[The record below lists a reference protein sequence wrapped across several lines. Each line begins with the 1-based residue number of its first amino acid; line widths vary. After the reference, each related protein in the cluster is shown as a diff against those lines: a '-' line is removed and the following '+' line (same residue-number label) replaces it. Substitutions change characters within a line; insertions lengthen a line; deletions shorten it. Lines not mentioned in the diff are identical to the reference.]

1 MEGAATPVAPAPA
14 TESGDGPDQPTGA
27 GAGDSRS
34 SVFLRFL
41 KIGLVAWGGPAAQT
55 QIIYRECVEEEG
67 WSTPSSFRTTL
78 AVYQALPGPEV
89 TQLCIYF
96 GRLRAGRI
104 GGVLGGLGFILPGLL
119 LMLAL
124 SFAYVEYGLSDRFDS
139 FFGGMQAAVGG
150 LVAIAVIRL
159 GRRFLDDVPLFLIGA
174 AAFGLTLGI
183 GLTFVFVLLL
193 AGLAN
198 EVIRWTNGRGGG
210 RSLAFFPVAPALLV
224 GAIAGSGL
232 LAEVFIEGL
241 GAGLLTFGGAYTV
254 IPFLQETVVDSKGW
268 LTQAQFLDGIALGGI
283 LPAPLVIV
291 ATFTGYLAAGL
302 AGALVMTFAIFLPAF
317 LLPTFF
323 HSQIV
328 RISEH
333 PRLESFLLGV
343 TAGVVGLI
351 AAVVVQIVQSSVDD
365 LWTALIAALS
375 FLALLVFRSRL
386 TIPLVV
392 VGAGVAGSVI
402 GVA

>member
-1 MEGAATPVAPAPA
+1 
-14 TESGDGPDQPTGA
+14 
-27 GAGDSRS
+27 
-34 SVFLRFL
+34 VFLRFL

-67 WSTPSSFRTTL
+67 WSTPSTFRTTL

-323 HSQIV
+323 HSQID

>member
-1 MEGAATPVAPAPA
+1 MEALDAPASPA
-14 TESGDGPDQPTGA
+14 PS
-27 GAGDSRS
+27 GDSRAS
-34 SVFLRFL
+34 IFLRFL

-55 QIIYRECVEEEG
+55 QILYRECVEQEG
-67 WSTPSSFRTTL
+67 WATPASFRTTL

-104 GGVLGGLGFILPGLL
+104 GGILGGLGFILPGFL
-119 LMLAL
+119 LMLAF
-124 SFAYVEYGLSDRFDS
+124 SIAYVEYGLDDRFES

-174 AAFGLTLGI
+174 AAFGLTLGV

-193 AGLAN
+193 SGVAY
-198 EVIRWTNGRGGG
+198 EVVRWSGRRGGD
-210 RSLAFFPVAPALLV
+210 RTLALFPAAPVFVLA
-224 GAIAGSGL
+224 AAGGTGL
-232 LAEVFIEGL
+232 LAEVFVEGL

-254 IPFLQETVVDSKGW
+254 IPFLQETAVDSKGW
-268 LTQAQFLDGIALGGI
+268 LTQAEFLDGIALGGI
-283 LPAPLVIV
+283 LPAPLVII
-291 ATFTGYLAAGL
+291 ATFTGYLTDGL

-333 PRLESFLLGV
+333 PRFEAFLLGV

-351 AAVVVQIVQSSVDD
+351 AAVVVQIVEASVVDVG
-365 LWTALIAALS
+365 TALIAAAS
-375 FLALLVFRSRL
+375 FLALLLFKSRL

-392 VGAGVAGSVI
+392 IGAGIAGSVI

>member
-1 MEGAATPVAPAPA
+1 MEGPATPTSVPGVGA
-14 TESGDGPDQPTGA
+14 TGDRSTGSGDSPL
-27 GAGDSRS
+27 SI
-34 SVFLRFL
+34 FLRFL

-55 QIIYRECVEEEG
+55 QILYRECVEREG
-67 WSTPSSFRTTL
+67 WATPASFRTTL

-104 GGVLGGLGFILPGLL
+104 GGLLGGLGFILPGFL

-124 SFAYVEYGLSDRFDS
+124 SFAYAEYGLNTHFDS

-174 AAFGLTLGI
+174 AAFGLTLGV

-198 EVIRWTNGRGGG
+198 EVIRLTNGRGGG
-210 RSLAFFPVAPALLV
+210 SSLAFLPLAPALLV
-224 GAIAGSGL
+224 AAVAGTGL
-232 LAEVFIEGL
+232 LGAVFVEGL

-254 IPFLQETVVDSKGW
+254 IPFLQETVVDSRSW
-268 LTQAQFLDGIALGGI
+268 LTQAEFLDGIALGGI

-328 RISEH
+328 QISEH

-351 AAVVVQIVQSSVDD
+351 AAVVVQIVEASVFD
-365 LWTALIAALS
+365 LWTAVIAAVS
-375 FLALLVFRSRL
+375 FLTLLVFKSRL

-392 VGAGVAGSVI
+392 IGAGVAGSLI
-402 GVA
+402 GVG

>member
-1 MEGAATPVAPAPA
+1 MEALDAPASPA
-14 TESGDGPDQPTGA
+14 PS
-27 GAGDSRS
+27 GDSRAS
-34 SVFLRFL
+34 IFLRFL

-55 QIIYRECVEEEG
+55 QILYRECVEQEG
-67 WSTPSSFRTTL
+67 WATPASFRTTL

-96 GRLRAGRI
+96 GRLRAGRL
-104 GGVLGGLGFILPGLL
+104 GGVLAGLGFILPGFL

-124 SFAYVEYGLSDRFDS
+124 SVAYVEYGLDDRFDS

-159 GRRFLDDVPLFLIGA
+159 GRRFLDDLPLFLIGA
-174 AAFGLTLGI
+174 AAFGLTLGV
-183 GLTFVFVLLL
+183 GLTFVAVLLL
-193 AGLAN
+193 SGLAY
-198 EVIRWTNGRGGG
+198 EVVRWTSSRGDDAL
-210 RSLAFFPVAPALLV
+210 SFSPFIAIPVVATVAT
-224 GAIAGSGL
+224 GSGL
-232 LAEVFIEGL
+232 LFEILIEGL

-268 LTQAQFLDGIALGGI
+268 LTQAEFLDGIALGGI

-291 ATFTGYLAAGL
+291 ATFTGYLADGL

-323 HSQIV
+323 HSQIL

-333 PRLESFLLGV
+333 PRLESFLLGI

-351 AAVVVQIVQSSVDD
+351 AAVVVQIVEASVVD
-365 LWTALIAALS
+365 LWTALIAAVS
-375 FLALLVFRSRL
+375 FLALVVFKSRL

-392 VGAGVAGSVI
+392 IGAGVAGSLI
-402 GVA
+402 GVG